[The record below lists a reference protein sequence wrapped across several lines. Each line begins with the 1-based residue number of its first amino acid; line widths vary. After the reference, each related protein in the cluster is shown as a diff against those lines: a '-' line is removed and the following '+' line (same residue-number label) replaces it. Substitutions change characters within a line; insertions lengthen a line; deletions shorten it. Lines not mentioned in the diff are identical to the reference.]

1 MYEAFTAYALALE
14 DAITDKLPDVL
25 QRAVAL
31 PQQAQDA
38 QAAAQSEID
47 ALGLMAKGKAL
58 AAIAKNLALVPK
70 IPAFVKA
77 AAE

>member
-1 MYEAFTAYALALE
+1 MVETFTAYALALD
-14 DAITDKLPDVL
+14 DAITNKLPDVL
-25 QRAVAL
+25 QRASEL

-38 QAAAQSEID
+38 QAAAQGELEG
-47 ALGLMAKGKAL
+47 LGLMAKGKAGI
-58 AAIAKNLALVPK
+58 AIAKNIALIPK